1 MLAILGKTAS
11 GKTTLVNELVN
22 NFGFKQIVTY
32 TTRPIREGE
41 IPDVTY
47 HYISAEEF
55 EKKKL
60 EGFFAETASYHPAQG
75 GIWSYGTAL
84 KDIEEADDNTVVI
97 INPKGLRSLL
107 EKGYSKNITSLY
119 LIVRD
124 DVLIDRLKERG
135 DYPAEANR
143 RLEADKAD
151 FHLLENEVDL
161 YFRNEPYWTIPEIA
175 KVIANFLYVRNAFRG
190 RVIDYKRMR
199 DGKTISSTELSK
211 ITYL

>member
-41 IPDVTY
+41 IPDITY

-60 EGFFAETASYHPAQG
+60 EGFFAEATSYCPAQG

-97 INPKGLRSLL
+97 INPKGLRSLS

-119 LIVRD
+119 LMARD
-124 DVLIDRLKERG
+124 DVLIDRLKDRG
-135 DYPAEANR
+135 DSPAEANR

-151 FHLLENEVDL
+151 FHLLEKEVDL
-161 YFRNEPYWTIPEIA
+161 CFRNEPYWTIPEIA

-190 RVIDYKRMR
+190 GAVDCKGMR
-199 DGKTISSTELSK
+199 DGKPLRPTELLE